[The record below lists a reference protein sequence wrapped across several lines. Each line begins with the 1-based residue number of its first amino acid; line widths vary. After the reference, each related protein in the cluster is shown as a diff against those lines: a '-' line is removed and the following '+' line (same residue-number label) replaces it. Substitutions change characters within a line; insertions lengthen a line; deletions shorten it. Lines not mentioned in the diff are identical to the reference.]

1 LLIAEIKNDL
11 YIFRV
16 PLMVEVLHRDKQQS
30 RDIMIGI
37 AKLPMEQIITA
48 DKNRVSVG
56 IFFRSLWLQLFH
68 SYG

>member
-1 LLIAEIKNDL
+1 
-11 YIFRV
+11 
-16 PLMVEVLHRDKQQS
+16 MVEVLHRDKQQS